1 MVHRTQHRIRRLAAL
16 LTVALLLATCG
27 AAQAASRTRVL
38 GASFFA
44 LGVGLKLGGT
54 VVGGGAAETYDAY
67 LLTADQAEL
76 TALRDDYE
84 SERRL
89 GQGLSAAGNGLLAAG
104 VLFGALS
111 LLRGG
116 SDAGG
121 GVAQAPPIALTHN
134 VARRELG
141 FLWRHGF

>member
-1 MVHRTQHRIRRLAAL
+1 VVHRTRHRIRGSVAL
-16 LTVALLLATCG
+16 LTVALLLMACG
-27 AAQAASRTRVL
+27 SAQAASRTRVL

-44 LGVGLKLGGT
+44 LGLGLKLGGT
-54 VVGGGAAETYDAY
+54 IVSSGAAETYDAY

-76 TALRDDYE
+76 IALRDDYD

-89 GQGLSAAGNGLLAAG
+89 GQGLSGAGNGLLAAG
-104 VLFGALS
+104 VLFATLS

-116 SDAGG
+116 PDAGEQ
-121 GVAQAPPIALTHN
+121 VAQAPPITLTHS

-141 FLWRHGF
+141 VLWRHGF